1 MSGRSK
7 AVFYRIFLIVIGL
20 LAIVGT
26 VIVASRSI
34 EISKTQPSYYWA
46 FGLALLLLVLLPVHT
61 LVHELGHL
69 LVGLTVGLKFASM
82 RLGALQIYKV
92 GKRIRLRFLLK
103 KEVAGSCEMYPSREK
118 GVKGK
123 LIALSLGGI
132 LFNFIYGGVFLAF
145 FFLLKNH
152 PVLYFFELF
161 APLSLFEGLAALYP
175 LQTATGKTDGETVRA
190 LVKGEPSAVVA
201 LRVLTAQGILF
212 RQTYGELSEELL
224 YDVPVVREDDEAFPA
239 LLQLRW
245 GYRLYRG
252 EEELA
257 IRAAER
263 IESLY
268 DELPYTSRCDIAC
281 DLVYTR
287 CVLKGDTEGVEAY
300 VEDITDAY
308 GQPSYFRA
316 KAAYYRAIGDEVEY
330 RQALEQA
337 LSAADN
343 APIYGLK
350 MLEEKLLER
359 IAQE

>member
-1 MSGRSK
+1 MNYKEFTGK
-7 AVFYRIFLIVIGL
+7 TVEEAIALGL
-20 LAIVGT
+20 
-26 VIVASRSI
+26 
-34 EISKTQPSYYWA
+34 E
-46 FGLALLLLVLLPVHT
+46 
-61 LVHELGHL
+61 ELG
-69 LVGLTVGLKFASM
+69 LTQEQADIRVLEE
-82 RLGALQIYKV
+82 
-92 GKRIRLRFLLK
+92 GKK
-103 KEVAGSCEMYPSREK
+103 KLFGSIKARVE
-118 GVKGK
+118 
-123 LIALSLGGI
+123 I
-132 LFNFIYGGVFLAF
+132 
-145 FFLLKNH
+145 
-152 PVLYFFELF
+152 
-161 APLSLFEGLAALYP
+161 APLTEEP
-175 LQTATGKTDGETVRA
+175 QTVVPVATGKTDGETVRA

-212 RQTYGELSEELL
+212 RQTYGELREELL

-245 GYRLYRG
+245 GYCLYRG
-252 EEELA
+252 EEALA

-337 LSAADN
+337 LSAVEN

-350 MLEEKLLER
+350 TLEEKLLER